1 MATLNRRDFLGASL
15 PVTLG
20 LGNVRIFRGLS
31 SGSDYPESAAT
42 LHADPVPADNL
53 IANGEFRQGAPGA
66 LPDNWSVVA
75 GNPALKPSFQLV
87 SGEDGKNVLR
97 AAGNGREECY
107 GYIRHPV
114 KLSRGKAYRLRV
126 RFRFSGFDDVN
137 RTLVHGIFTDQYN
150 DGIFQYCKM
159 GDWVMGEATFAGPPE
174 DQAGEVR
181 LYFRYS
187 ATGKVWWD
195 YVSLEEVKPITPRP
209 ITVAA
214 SWGPGDLNH
223 WGRWLDAAGSKAAD
237 IALMPELFNG
247 IDDPMK
253 AEGEDGPSRRLMAE
267 KAHQWKM
274 LVSGSTY
281 VRRGDLVFNT
291 APLFDRAGKLIGIY
305 DKNMVY
311 EPELDA
317 GASPG
322 RGFPVFETD
331 IGKIGIMICYDSWF
345 PETAQLLAL
354 QGAEL
359 ILFPNEGY
367 YEDLMHA
374 RAADNRVFVA
384 VSSRTNPAGVWDCA
398 GYQAGDD
405 RPDPTCAAPSGI
417 LRYQKDEEARLILV
431 TVDLAKKTSPA
442 NWGGP
447 MRSAPGGRRCRQTCV
462 VPLEP
467 GVAIEAR
474 RWQEVDDAEPGR
486 TLSQNR

>member
-1 MATLNRRDFLGASL
+1 MGRLNRREFFNASV
-15 PVTLG
+15 PLG
-20 LGNVRIFRGLS
+20 LALRNPRIYHSLSGNPLAVYRSPAPSAS
-31 SGSDYPESAAT
+31 SAQTG
-42 LHADPVPADNL
+42 NL
-53 IANGEFRQGAPGA
+53 IANGDFREGTAGS
-66 LPDNWSVVA
+66 LPENWSVVA
-75 GNPALKPSFQLV
+75 GNPALKPAFRLV
-87 SGEDGKNVLR
+87 AGPNGGNCLLAE
-97 AAGNGREECY
+97 GNGRAECY

-114 KLSRGKAYRLRV
+114 ELTSGKTYRLQV
-126 RFRFSGFDDVN
+126 RFRFSGLEDIN
-137 RTLVHGIFTDQYN
+137 QNLVHGVFTEKYN
-150 DGIFQYCKM
+150 DGVFQYRRS
-159 GDWVMGEATFAGPPE
+159 GEWIIGEAQFPGPPE
-174 DQAGEVR
+174 NQTGEVR

-187 ATGKVWWD
+187 SAGKVWWD
-195 YVSLEEVKPITPRP
+195 QVILEECEPLASRP
-209 ITVAA
+209 VTIAV
-214 SWGPGDLNH
+214 SWGPGDLRS
-223 WGRWLDAAGSKAAD
+223 WERWLDAAGSKGAD
-237 IALMPELFNG
+237 FALMPELFNG

-253 AEGEDGPSRRLMAE
+253 AEREDGPSRKLMAE
-267 KAHQWKM
+267 KARRWGMH
-274 LVSGSTY
+274 VSGSTY
-281 VRRGDLVFNT
+281 VWRDDLVFNS

-317 GASPG
+317 GATPG

-331 IGKIGIMICYDSWF
+331 IGRIGIMICYDSWF

-354 QGAEL
+354 KGAEL

-405 RPDPTCAAPSGI
+405 RPDPTCAAPNGI
-417 LRYQKDEEARLILV
+417 LRYQKDEEAHLILV
-431 TVDLAKKTSPA
+431 TVDMAKKNSPA

-467 GVAIEAR
+467 EVALEAR
-474 RWQEVDDAEPGR
+474 RWQEAEPGR